1 MRKEEILDGRK
12 GYYKQIRG
20 CIARCNARVYSDGV
34 LRRCIARVC
43 YLGSHECNALVPLDD
58 DEAVSKHEL
67 PESARERGR
76 GVEKVC

>member
-1 MRKEEILDGRK
+1 M
-12 GYYKQIRG
+12 
-20 CIARCNARVYSDGV
+20 
-34 LRRCIARVC
+34 C

-76 GVEKVC
+76 GVGGTGGEVGGG

>member
-1 MRKEEILDGRK
+1 M
-12 GYYKQIRG
+12 QG
-20 CIARCNARVYSDGV
+20 CIATVYSESMS
-34 LRRCIARVC
+34 RMC

-58 DEAVSKHEL
+58 DDAVSRHEL